1 MNVRACLI
9 SFAFSGNPHISAVRL
24 VSAGQGDGSAGQ
36 GDRSAGQGDGSAG
49 QGDGS
54 AGQGDG
60 SAGQGDGSACM
71 HACTFLYHSSFLMGM

>member
-54 AGQGDG
+54 AR
-60 SAGQGDGSACM
+60 QGDGSACM